1 MPKAEKGSRGMRIC
15 KGTKKKPNI
24 QIPNPHHNEENLLHN
39 IANMLKFADRKS
51 ISAICDYRMVGLAD
65 CNNFFVSC
73 ERTLDP
79 SLEGR
84 PVVVLSNNDGCAI
97 ARSNEAKRLGVKMG
111 QPAFEL
117 RDLIE
122 SGKLIALSGNHILY
136 RDISRKVHRLFR
148 RFVPSAIDYSVDE
161 SFLDFSGIPAGN
173 LRQIAEEITEA
184 CRKELGIPVTI
195 GIAATKTLAKV
206 ATHICKKRNR
216 RTGILTDHKEIMDEM
231 EKLPIGELWGIGR
244 RLSKRLMAKG
254 VYTAADFYRLPLIR
268 VRGSLG
274 VNGERSWRELHGT
287 PCIELK
293 HTERDLQDSISET
306 RTFPKDIEDYDYIR
320 TRIVIYATDCA
331 RRLRA
336 MQGQCAAITVF
347 LRSNRF
353 HTENGYHRSEATVS
367 FTSPQTD
374 TSALAEAATQC
385 LNRIFSPGVGY
396 KRAGVVLSRI
406 TRTGAS
412 TPSLFDEAYADTRD
426 TSQLLAAIDRINRN
440 PGMPGLKL
448 ASQMTAGHPWQND
461 GYTSSFHAPD
471 KELAN

>member
-1 MPKAEKGSRGMRIC
+1 
-15 KGTKKKPNI
+15 
-24 QIPNPHHNEENLLHN
+24 
-39 IANMLKFADRKS
+39 MLKFADRKS

-231 EKLPIGELWGIGR
+231 EKL
-244 RLSKRLMAKG
+244 
-254 VYTAADFYRLPLIR
+254 
-268 VRGSLG
+268 
-274 VNGERSWRELHGT
+274 
-287 PCIELK
+287 
-293 HTERDLQDSISET
+293 
-306 RTFPKDIEDYDYIR
+306 
-320 TRIVIYATDCA
+320 
-331 RRLRA
+331 
-336 MQGQCAAITVF
+336 
-347 LRSNRF
+347 
-353 HTENGYHRSEATVS
+353 RSES
-367 FTSPQTD
+367 F
-374 TSALAEAATQC
+374 
-385 LNRIFSPGVGY
+385 
-396 KRAGVVLSRI
+396 
-406 TRTGAS
+406 GA
-412 TPSLFDEAYADTRD
+412 
-426 TSQLLAAIDRINRN
+426 
-440 PGMPGLKL
+440 
-448 ASQMTAGHPWQND
+448 
-461 GYTSSFHAPD
+461 
-471 KELAN
+471 